1 MKTFEELGVS
11 PEIRKAIE
19 ELGYE
24 NPMPVQEEVI
34 PYLLGNGNDVVAL
47 AQTGTG
53 KTAAFGLPLIQ
64 KIDVKNC
71 VPQALV
77 LCPTRELCLQIAGDL
92 TDYSKYITDLKI
104 LPVYGGSS
112 IDSQI
117 RRLKRGV
124 HIIVATPGRLID
136 LMERKVA
143 QLATIRDVVMDE
155 ADEMLNM
162 GFTDSINA
170 ILENIPQDRNTLM
183 FSATMSP
190 EIARIAKTYLHEAK
204 EITIGT
210 KNEGSKNVNH
220 VAYIVHAKD
229 KYLALKR
236 VVDFYPQIYGIVF
249 CRTRKETQ
257 EIADKLIQDGYNADS
272 LHGELSQAQR
282 DLVMQKFRQRH
293 LQLLVATDVA
303 ARGLDVNDLTHVINY
318 GLPDD
323 TESYTHRS
331 GRTGRAGKT
340 GISIAII
347 NLREKGRMKE
357 IEHIIKKKFE
367 VSVLPSGQEICQQQL
382 IKVIDDIE
390 KVKVNEEE
398 IETFLPGI
406 YRKLD
411 WLDKEDLIKRVV
423 SLEFNRFLDYYK
435 NAPEIEQP
443 KANEKKSEAKES
455 RKGDK
460 EKVGRKA
467 EKGYTRLFLNLG
479 KTDGFY
485 TNQII
490 DLVNRNLRKERIQIG
505 RIDLMQNF
513 SFFEVIQEQA
523 PQVLKA
529 LNKVVLSGGRKVCV
543 EIAGENTGKSD
554 KSGKKKKVA
563 AEKKAD
569 KPSKVE
575 KAKKPSREERGYTS
589 PRGPKKKDDW
599 KQFFQQDIQP
609 LRGEEPDFSEEG
621 WAKRSK
627 RKK

>member
-1 MKTFEELGVS
+1 M
-11 PEIRKAIE
+11 
-19 ELGYE
+19 
-24 NPMPVQEEVI
+24 
-34 PYLLGNGNDVVAL
+34 
-47 AQTGTG
+47 
-53 KTAAFGLPLIQ
+53 
-64 KIDVKNC
+64 
-71 VPQALV
+71 V

-117 RRLKRGV
+117 RSMKRGV

-143 QLATIRDVVMDE
+143 RLETVCNVVMDE

-162 GFTDSINA
+162 GFTDSINT
-170 ILENIPQDRNTLM
+170 ILENVPKDRNTLM

-190 EIARIAKTYLHEAK
+190 EIARIAKTYLHDAK

-257 EIADKLIQDGYNADS
+257 EIADKLIQDGYSADS

-303 ARGLDVNDLTHVINY
+303 ARGLDVDSLTHVINY

-323 TESYTHRS
+323 IESYTHRS

-347 NLREKGRMKE
+347 NLREKGKMRE
-357 IEHIIKKKFE
+357 IERIIKKKFE
-367 VSVLPSGQEICQQQL
+367 VSELPTGKEICEQQL

-390 KVKVNEEE
+390 KVKVSEEE
-398 IETFLPGI
+398 IETFLPGV

-411 WLDKEDLIKRVV
+411 WLSKEDLIKRVV

-443 KANEKKSEAKES
+443 KANDKKAETKES

-490 DLVNRNLRKERIQIG
+490 DLVNRNLKKERIQIG

-523 PQVLKA
+523 PQVIKA

-563 AEKKAD
+563 TEKKAD

-599 KQFFQQDIQP
+599 KQFFQQDNQP